1 MLSPYGTWPV
11 MENVRAKKC
20 LKGYLI
26 LYPCLLDKETDLPPT
41 VVAEPVVESISLS
54 SQPAK
59 PTGLYLSELSLLSSE
74 LSPVLSILLFVLF
87 GSPVDPRPLGFWLA
101 NDLLLYYLLLL
112 LT

>member
-1 MLSPYGTWPV
+1 

-26 LYPCLLDKETDLPPT
+26 LCPCLLDKETDLLPT

-74 LSPVLSILLFVLF
+74 RSPVLSILLFVLF